1 MSPTLTSQPRLMNV
15 DGLSWPSRSVRF
27 LPDETGD
34 SAHWKHFWW
43 FYFGS
48 PLVHVGLFWFT
59 LQLLDFEARSA
70 EQVPLL
76 LKMKRSQLALSKAV
90 ESGDTD
96 LGE

>member
-27 LPDETGD
+27 LRDETGD
-34 SAHWKHFWW
+34 SAQWW

-48 PLVHVGLFWFT
+48 PLVHIGLFWFT